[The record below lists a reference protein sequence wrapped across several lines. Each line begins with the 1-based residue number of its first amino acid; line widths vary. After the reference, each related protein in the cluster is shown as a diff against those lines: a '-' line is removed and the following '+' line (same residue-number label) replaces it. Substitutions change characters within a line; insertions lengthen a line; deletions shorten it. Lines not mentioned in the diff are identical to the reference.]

1 MFSSIYQKYIFNIKP
16 YILGFICRILYS
28 RKNIII
34 NNGFLCDSIPRI
46 IVDKSAHLFIQK
58 DVYFRNHVEIRAHQ
72 NSKITIYKNV
82 KLDRGVRLLATNNSR
97 MSIGPNTA
105 IGLHSVFN
113 GGDDITIGRSCLISG
128 FVYIQTSMHKHDKDQ
143 FIKKQGFTHSPIILG
158 DDVWLGAHSTIMPN
172 CNLKQGTIVG
182 SNAVVTKSSNSN
194 EILAGVPA
202 KKINI
207 RS

>member
-1 MFSSIYQKYIFNIKP
+1 MLF
-16 YILGFICRILYS
+16 S

-34 NNGFLCDSIPRI
+34 NKGFLCDSIPRI
-46 IVDKSAHLFIQK
+46 IIDKNANLLIQEN
-58 DVYFRNHVEIRAHQ
+58 VYFRNDVEIRAHKT
-72 NSKITIYKNV
+72 SKITICKNV

-97 MSIGPNTA
+97 MSIGSHTA
-105 IGLHSVFN
+105 IGLHSIFN
-113 GGDDITIGRSCLISG
+113 GGDDITIGKSCLISG

>member
-1 MFSSIYQKYIFNIKP
+1 MFSSIYQKYIFTIKP
-16 YILGFICRILYS
+16 YILGFICRMLFS

-34 NNGFLCDSIPRI
+34 NKGFLCDSIPRI
-46 IVDKSAHLFIQK
+46 IVDKNANLLIQK
-58 DVYFRNHVEIRAHQ
+58 NVYFRNDVEVRAHKT
-72 NSKITIYKNV
+72 SKITIYKNV
-82 KLDRGVRLLATNNSR
+82 KLDRGVRLLATNKSR
-97 MSIGPNTA
+97 ISIGSHTA

-113 GGDDITIGRSCLISG
+113 GGDDITIGKSCLISG
-128 FVYIQTSMHKHDKDQ
+128 FVYIQTSMHKHDKGQ
-143 FIKKQGFTHSPIILG
+143 YIKTQGFTHSPIVLG

-182 SNAVVTKSSNSN
+182 SNAVVTKSSNTD

>member
-1 MFSSIYQKYIFNIKP
+1 MFSSIYQKYIFTFKP
-16 YILGFICRILYS
+16 YVLGFICRMLFS

-34 NNGFLCDSIPRI
+34 NKGFLCDSIPRI
-46 IVDKSAHLFIQK
+46 IIDKNANLLIQK
-58 DVYFRNHVEIRAHQ
+58 NVYFRNDVEVRAHKT
-72 NSKITIYKNV
+72 SKITIYKNV
-82 KLDRGVRLLATNNSR
+82 KLDRGVRLLATNNSK
-97 MSIGPNTA
+97 MSIGPHTA

-113 GGDDITIGRSCLISG
+113 GGDDITIGKSCLISG

-143 FIKKQGFTHSPIILG
+143 FIKKQGFTHSRIVLS

-202 KKINI
+202 KKIKI

>member
-1 MFSSIYQKYIFNIKP
+1 M
-16 YILGFICRILYS
+16 S
-28 RKNIII
+28 RK
-34 NNGFLCDSIPRI
+34 
-46 IVDKSAHLFIQK
+46 
-58 DVYFRNHVEIRAHQ
+58 
-72 NSKITIYKNV
+72 ITA
-82 KLDRGVRLLATNNSR
+82 LLLAMLMLPFSAMNTLADENAPDL
-97 MSIGPNTA
+97 SINGISFSDDSPT
-105 IGLHSVFN
+105 
-113 GGDDITIGRSCLISG
+113 GGDDITIGKSCLISG
-128 FVYIQTSMHKHDKDQ
+128 FVYIQTSMHKHDKGQ

-182 SNAVVTKSSNSN
+182 SNAVVTKSSNLN

>member
-1 MFSSIYQKYIFNIKP
+1 MFSSIYQKYIFTIKP
-16 YILGFICRILYS
+16 YILGFICRMLFS

-34 NNGFLCDSIPRI
+34 NKGFLCDSIPRI
-46 IVDKSAHLFIQK
+46 IVDKHANLLIQK
-58 DVYFRNHVEIRAHQ
+58 NVYFRNDVEVRAHKT
-72 NSKITIYKNV
+72 SKITIYKSA
-82 KLDRGVRLLATNNSR
+82 KLDRGVRLLATNKSR
-97 MSIGPNTA
+97 ISIGSHTA

-113 GGDDITIGRSCLISG
+113 GGDDITIGKSCLISG
-128 FVYIQTSMHKHDKDQ
+128 FVYIQTSMHKHDKGQ
-143 FIKKQGFTHSPIILG
+143 YIKTQGFTHSPIVLG

-182 SNAVVTKSSNSN
+182 SNAVVTKSSNSD